1 LHGRL
6 RPRVVTCT
14 LAALLFAPVATFGLE
29 LGEASIRSG
38 LGQALLVDIPYRLAA
53 NERLTAACVT
63 LVPPARAADGLPTY
77 THVSRITISSSAI
90 EIFDNALVREPLIG
104 LNIDVNCNTAP
115 HFVRS
120 YQLFVDP
127 PSQRPA
133 VLVAGAEVAVA
144 APLAASS
151 AAPSEVAAGAAAAR
165 SSLVRAANA
174 PIPRQERSNAS
185 PRARGQS
192 GGDVIQGQI
201 YRVVRGDT
209 LSGIAARV
217 ADRAVTI
224 RATMEAIF
232 AANPAAFAHGNRDL
246 LEEGRLLTIPNLG
259 PPTVSSAATA
269 PAVPQAEVRATEPVP
284 APVTTPP
291 AAQPS
296 PATAPTAAAP
306 IATRS
311 ISAASAPVAEPSAAP
326 IVAPSAASAVPSAAR
341 ADGALGLPAPNPS
354 TAGRTAAWIAALLAL
369 GGIASFAWVAF
380 LRSRRR
386 TNVAP
391 HTVRSRPASP
401 LRPRVELSS
410 GIEVI
415 EDRGADPSL
424 LAQPPRV
431 VAAAGDSAGGA
442 PTLELPLAVGPTDYV
457 DLDIG
462 TPVTMKERVAWFED
476 RVDAAASDDAAV
488 ADETIEENA
497 ATVRMPEGGGSIQ
510 PTPGARAAR
519 SQRALDDEPMTLTI
533 VDLDMLRQDYEAEHT
548 LTQALSEEL
557 RSAVADLEA
566 TKAARAAARETADAE
581 GRQPSAGT
589 NDDLAD
595 PTTARIRVK

>member
-1 LHGRL
+1 
-6 RPRVVTCT
+6 
-14 LAALLFAPVATFGLE
+14 
-29 LGEASIRSG
+29 
-38 LGQALLVDIPYRLAA
+38 
-53 NERLTAACVT
+53 
-63 LVPPARAADGLPTY
+63 
-77 THVSRITISSSAI
+77 
-90 EIFDNALVREPLIG
+90 
-104 LNIDVNCNTAP
+104 
-115 HFVRS
+115 
-120 YQLFVDP
+120 
-127 PSQRPA
+127 
-133 VLVAGAEVAVA
+133 
-144 APLAASS
+144 
-151 AAPSEVAAGAAAAR
+151 
-165 SSLVRAANA
+165 
-174 PIPRQERSNAS
+174 
-185 PRARGQS
+185 
-192 GGDVIQGQI
+192 
-201 YRVVRGDT
+201 
-209 LSGIAARV
+209 
-217 ADRAVTI
+217 
-224 RATMEAIF
+224 
-232 AANPAAFAHGNRDL
+232 
-246 LEEGRLLTIPNLG
+246 
-259 PPTVSSAATA
+259 
-269 PAVPQAEVRATEPVP
+269 
-284 APVTTPP
+284 
-291 AAQPS
+291 
-296 PATAPTAAAP
+296 
-306 IATRS
+306 
-311 ISAASAPVAEPSAAP
+311 
-326 IVAPSAASAVPSAAR
+326 
-341 ADGALGLPAPNPS
+341 
-354 TAGRTAAWIAALLAL
+354 
-369 GGIASFAWVAF
+369 VAF
-380 LRSRRR
+380 LRSRRQ

-401 LRPRVELSS
+401 LRPRVEISS

-424 LAQPPRV
+424 LAQPPRA
-431 VAAAGDSAGGA
+431 VAAAGDSDGGA